1 MLARCLDHNS
11 VRPPVRLSVCLSVR
25 LPVTRELRDETIEH
39 TADILI
45 PYERAITSFLTPTE
59 VDGRRS
65 LPPQIFTQSDP
76 PLKKAELDQ
85 YLL

>member
-1 MLARCLDHNS
+1 MS
-11 VRPPVRLSVCLSVR
+11 VTHVLCDRKK
-25 LPVTRELRDETIEH
+25 EH